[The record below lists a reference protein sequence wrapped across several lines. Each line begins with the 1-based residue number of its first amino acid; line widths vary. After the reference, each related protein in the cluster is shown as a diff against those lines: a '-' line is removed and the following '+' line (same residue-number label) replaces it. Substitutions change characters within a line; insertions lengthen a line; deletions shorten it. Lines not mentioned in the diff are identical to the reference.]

1 MRKFF
6 SKEKSG
12 KEKKADFYILYTMV
26 FAAISLVIYGGFYFN
41 GKALVWSHDGV
52 PQHINAL
59 AYYGKYLRNVLKTLV
74 FDHKISLPMWDMH
87 IGYGS
92 DILTTLHYYV
102 IGDPLTLFS
111 VFVPEKNTEILYEI
125 LIFLRIY
132 LAGITFSI
140 YCFYRKNP
148 KQATFIGCLVYI
160 FAGWTIYA
168 SMKHPYFSNPM
179 IYLPLVLMGID
190 KVYKKEKPYLFIWAT
205 AVAAMSNFYFFYM
218 ISVFMVLY
226 AAFRYF
232 GIFRKR
238 SVKDVFQWFLKFTGF
253 YLVAL
258 MIAATIFLP
267 VVMTLFGT
275 ERFQA
280 EGIEAQF
287 VEKEGIRLNSTRT
300 KALIP
305 QIAPGE
311 AVSLQATVKIP
322 EKTVNQKLFN
332 QISVTSKETGE
343 KQVTASAE
351 ITVEGKAT
359 QALETEMIS
368 ENGEPDST
376 SVQEGMARE
385 ASTHPKTGDDT
396 DTELF
401 VLLALTAAI
410 TALGAFWLYRK
421 YAGMREKK

>member
-26 FAAISLVIYGGFYFN
+26 FAAISLVIYGCFYFN

-148 KQATFIGCLVYI
+148 KQATFIGCPGLYI
-160 FAGWTIYA
+160 CRVD
-168 SMKHPYFSNPM
+168 
-179 IYLPLVLMGID
+179 YLCVH
-190 KVYKKEKPYLFIWAT
+190 ETSLFFQSHDLS
-205 AVAAMSNFYFFYM
+205 AACSYGN
-218 ISVFMVLY
+218 
-226 AAFRYF
+226 
-232 GIFRKR
+232 
-238 SVKDVFQWFLKFTGF
+238 
-253 YLVAL
+253 
-258 MIAATIFLP
+258 
-267 VVMTLFGT
+267 
-275 ERFQA
+275 
-280 EGIEAQF
+280 
-287 VEKEGIRLNSTRT
+287 
-300 KALIP
+300 
-305 QIAPGE
+305 
-311 AVSLQATVKIP
+311 
-322 EKTVNQKLFN
+322 
-332 QISVTSKETGE
+332 
-343 KQVTASAE
+343 
-351 ITVEGKAT
+351 
-359 QALETEMIS
+359 
-368 ENGEPDST
+368 
-376 SVQEGMARE
+376 
-385 ASTHPKTGDDT
+385 
-396 DTELF
+396 
-401 VLLALTAAI
+401 
-410 TALGAFWLYRK
+410 
-421 YAGMREKK
+421 